1 LGPKA
6 KAGRDAKGSLLGCA
20 RGDGL
25 QRREGK
31 RPGGLGRRLRERG
44 KKNWAAAG
52 LGWKGRRRVEGK
64 RKSFQIFKLTQAN
77 EFKQRFE
84 FKHSGQCTSMY
95 ATGNFYISL
104 LN

>member
-6 KAGRDAKGSLLGCA
+6 KAGRGAKGSLLGCA

-31 RPGGLGRRLRERG
+31 RPGGLGRRLSERG
-44 KKNWAAAG
+44 KKNWAAAR
-52 LGWKGRRRVEGK
+52 LGWKGRRGVEGK

-77 EFKQRFE
+77 EFK
-84 FKHSGQCTSMY
+84 HSEQCTGMY
-95 ATGNFYISL
+95 ATGNSYISL